1 MIFTWGTKC
10 LDILGK
16 RLFFSPYFKQNIES
30 ELGKAVEAGRG
41 RSWKPYRQCL
51 DANFKNYN

>member
-1 MIFTWGTKC
+1 MGHKMSGYIRNQT
-10 LDILGK
+10 
-16 RLFFSPYFKQNIES
+16 FFFFFPYFNQNIGS